1 MTSFDYMGMK
11 TAVVPPAL
19 CSLVMVTTF
28 TTAQI
33 RNLVA
38 WWSLDLFSVYMLSD
52 KEIDFST
59 VAFVFSRLVK
69 MKP

>member
-38 WWSLDLFSVYMLSD
+38 
-52 KEIDFST
+52 
-59 VAFVFSRLVK
+59 
-69 MKP
+69 